1 MNKKK
6 ILIVLLVVII
16 ALVVL
21 FIGVKNYLKYNN
33 DDPLSMSEA
42 EIKRIID
49 NSYYKIQDKSLANEY
64 KKIKDLE
71 YKVSLASSSASSTKE
86 AKNIFDNFV
95 EERTNYYNK
104 KVEKANDST
113 SYFRSRYLGCV
124 EEEYYYLFTTQVEYK
139 IKDSYGGAEQKYKY
153 AVIVLKDKY
162 INETRFNTANLS
174 KKVVESIGDVMA
186 LVGYNDLEGGRK
198 LIKSYVSENADEY
211 TYTAYYASYE
221 PEGRGKDDKGRVA
234 ITISTQYTYYLK
246 KITLRVNKSNGTT
259 NLDISKF
266 GEHEDRDSYY
276 VMDNEIVNSYRGE
289 TYA

>member
-33 DDPLSMSEA
+33 DDPLSLSE
-42 EIKRIID
+42 EELKSIIRD
-49 NSYYKIQDKSLANEY
+49 YYYEVQDKSLLNEY
-64 KKIKDLE
+64 NKIKDLGFN
-71 YKVSLASSSASSTKE
+71 VSFANSSASSGEE

-95 EERTNYYNK
+95 EERTNYYNE

-124 EEEYYYLFTTQVEYK
+124 EEEYYYLLTTQVEYK

-153 AVIVLKDKY
+153 AVIVLKDKC

-174 KKVVESIGDVMA
+174 KQAVESIGDVMA
-186 LVGYNDLEGGRK
+186 LVMCRNSGGGRK
-198 LIKSYVSENADEY
+198 LIKSSVSENSDEY
-211 TYTAYYASYE
+211 IYTAYYASYE
-221 PEGRGKDDKGRVA
+221 PNKEKKN
-234 ITISTQYTYYLK
+234 IFSTQYMYYLK
-246 KITLRVNKSNGTT
+246 KITLKVDKNNGTT

-266 GEHEDRDSYY
+266 GEYEDRDSYY
-276 VMDNEIVNSYRGE
+276 VMETEIINSYLGE
-289 TYA
+289 SYL